1 MKQAEA
7 RPSTLSG
14 YRAAGIAWLEMP
26 GLAWGRAFDRMLA
39 PLAIGTIVAVALGG
53 LLGPSVPL
61 PRAAILTPVAYS
73 IAVLGDFATAII
85 LIATWQASE
94 SRRSTVVLIFTF
106 AANATMLLVAT
117 LALPLLPTV
126 PAVVAAPASF
136 SAWVFVAWHVL
147 SALGAVAYLAFRAGY
162 DVERPS
168 RRFTLVV
175 STTTILLVGC
185 SLYVAF
191 RFGAR
196 LPVLAS
202 GGSLAGLSS
211 SGVGPCTVFV
221 LATATVLAF
230 RLREPNSI
238 DRALAFTLLALT
250 LELTILLV
258 GGRRYTTTYYAG
270 RVLVLMAGLFVF
282 VAAIRTLVEAP
293 LRLLETERTL
303 DQVAGRSEKRAG
315 RITAVWKISAQTQ
328 ASESERARTVLRI
341 ATEALRPGRPM
352 MGFISS
358 LDAGQVVVE
367 EFVFTSFAPGQAV
380 FDGLIYRG
388 ASFAL
393 EDTMVDLLRGTTRA
407 AAWDDLTLV
416 RRQGAVAGALE
427 AKSYIGATIVTAGRT
442 HFVSFASPEAM
453 SDEPFA
459 EDDLAYVDVVASFFA
474 SRFEQQQQFK
484 QIRFEIE
491 HDNLTGLEN
500 NVQLRGAVR
509 DEIRDGKAFALAFV
523 DIDEFRHVNGREGY
537 QTGDEVLVEVAKG
550 LAGLSGANLVAR
562 IGGDQFAVL
571 VRGADS
577 ADAAARGVEPVASL
591 FRTPFTTGGAD
602 GFGRI
607 PIGASIGVARYPTDG
622 TVVED
627 LVRRAGVALNVAKS
641 RGGSTTVMFATSM
654 DSILEESRL
663 RFAELD
669 AAISGDQLVL
679 AYQPTF
685 ELASRRIVGAE
696 ALVRWDHP
704 ERGRLPPSEFI
715 DFAER
720 NNLIGPLTLWVFQ
733 RVARDLSSGSDWP
746 PGFRIYFNLAAQML
760 EDVSFIALLDKVLR
774 ANPQLTEHLGI
785 EVTESAAMQNVERS
799 MNTIALFRRLGVS
812 VAIDDFGTGHS
823 SLSYL
828 KNLIVD
834 VIKVDRSFVAGLS
847 SDVRDNAIV
856 EMMLRI
862 VDQFGFAS
870 LAEGIETEEQLA
882 WLLEHGCRFGQG
894 YLIAKPEAFDT
905 LLGRM
910 GPPHAADSAREAG
923 ERR

>member
-1 MKQAEA
+1 M
-7 RPSTLSG
+7 RG
-14 YRAAGIAWLEMP
+14 V
-26 GLAWGRAFDRMLA
+26 AWGRAFDRMLA
-39 PLAIGTIVAVALGG
+39 PLVIGAAAAVAVAG
-53 LLGPSVPL
+53 LLAPSVPL
-61 PRAAILTPVAYS
+61 PRAAILTPIAYS
-73 IAVLGDFATAII
+73 IAVLGDLATAII
-85 LIATWQASE
+85 LMATWQASP
-94 SRRSTVVLIFTF
+94 RRSTVVMILMF
-106 AANATMLLVAT
+106 ATNATLLFVAT
-117 LALPLLPTV
+117 LVLPLLPTV
-126 PAVVAAPASF
+126 PAAVASPPYF
-136 SAWVFVAWHVL
+136 GIWVFVAWHAL
-147 SALGAVAYLAFRAGY
+147 AALGAVAYVAFRAGN
-162 DVERPS
+162 DSARPS
-168 RRFTLVV
+168 RSFTLLACA
-175 STTTILLVGC
+175 TAFLLVGC
-185 SLYVAF
+185 SLVVTF
-191 RFGAR
+191 CFGAR

-202 GGSLAGLSS
+202 GGSLAGLTN
-211 SGVGPCTVFV
+211 SGVGPCTVFM

-230 RLREPNSI
+230 RVREPNSI
-238 DRALAFTLLALT
+238 DRALAFALLALT

-258 GGRRYTTTYYAG
+258 GGRRYTSTYYAG
-270 RVLVLMAGLFVF
+270 RVLVLTSGLFVY
-282 VAAIRTLVEAP
+282 VAALRTLVETP

-303 DQVAGRSEKRAG
+303 DLVAGRSEKRAG
-315 RITAVWKISAQTQ
+315 RITAVWNISAQTQ
-328 ASESERARTVLRI
+328 TSESERALTVLRI

-358 LDAGQVVVE
+358 LDAGQVVID
-367 EFVFTSFAPGQAV
+367 EFVLTSFASGQAV

-388 ASFAL
+388 ASFAI
-393 EDTMVDLLRGTTRA
+393 EDTMVNLLRGTTRA
-407 AAWDDLTLV
+407 AAWDDLTIV
-416 RRQGAVAGALE
+416 RRQGTVAGALE
-427 AKSYIGATIVTAGRT
+427 ARSYIGASIVTAGRT

-453 SDEPFA
+453 NDEPFA

-474 SRFEQQQQFK
+474 NRFEQQQQFK

-509 DEIRDGKAFALAFV
+509 DEIRDGKSFALAFV
-523 DIDEFRHVNGREGY
+523 DIDGFRHVNGREGY
-537 QTGDEVLVEVAKG
+537 QVGDEVLVEVAKG
-550 LAGLSGANLVAR
+550 LAGLSAGNLVAR

-577 ADAAARGVEPVASL
+577 ADAAARAVEPFASL
-591 FRTPFTTGGAD
+591 FRNSFTTGGVD
-602 GFGRI
+602 GFQQI
-607 PIGASIGVARYPTDG
+607 PIGASIGVARYPSDG
-622 TVVED
+622 VVVED
-627 LVRRAGVALNVAKS
+627 LVRRADVALNVAKS
-641 RGGSTTVMFATSM
+641 RGGSTMVMFATSM

-720 NNLIGPLTLWVFQ
+720 NNLIGAMSKWVFH
-733 RVARDLSSGSDWP
+733 RVVRDLSSVSNWP
-746 PGFRIYFNLAAQML
+746 PGFRIYFNVAAQTL
-760 EDVSFIALLDKVLR
+760 EDVSFIALLDRVLR
-774 ANPQLTEHLGI
+774 ANPRLTEHLGI

-828 KNLIVD
+828 KNLTVD

-847 SDVRDNAIV
+847 SDARDNAIV

-862 VDQFGFAS
+862 IDQFGFAP
-870 LAEGIETEEQLA
+870 LAEGIETEAQLA
-882 WLLEHGCRFGQG
+882 WLLEHGCLLGQG
-894 YLIAKPEAFDT
+894 YLIAKPQAFE
-905 LLGRM
+905 LLLERM
-910 GPPHAADSAREAG
+910 GLPHVT
-923 ERR
+923 